1 MRCRACGHEVSDDA
15 RFCTR
20 CGAPLAGTAP
30 GDRWI
35 GRTIAGRFTLVR
47 LLGEGGIGRVY
58 LAEQPM
64 GNARRQLA
72 VKMLLPHH
80 SSKPEM
86 VRRFLRECELLSVVE
101 HPNVVRIYDFGEAEP
116 STFFIAME
124 LVNGE
129 SLGAVLQRE
138 GALPLLRAMRLTN
151 EIGRA
156 LAAAHD
162 AGVVHRDLKP
172 DNVMVVSMPN
182 EAETVKVLDFGI
194 AKTIQDPARA
204 ADLSMADAPG
214 NVTSAGAIVGTPRY
228 MSPEQFLG
236 STVDAR
242 TDVYA
247 LALIAYEMLTGV
259 SPFDAGNAA
268 GWASS
273 HVAGEVRPFDATAGG
288 ATVPAAIR
296 LVLFQALAKR
306 PEDRPATMRDFLY
319 ALAQAAPG
327 AGVARTLE
335 MAAAAPLDPASL
347 HPALAPTVDDVSAA
361 VGPAILQAAP
371 RGRRRARLLV
381 ILGGLLVAGVLAS
394 VAVVIALRG
403 SRAEQNPVLDGATTA
418 QCDRVVRAKT
428 CAEATAA
435 MKACPESAGHAHEH
449 AHVYRDSL
457 CGE

>member
-1 MRCRACGHEVSDDA
+1 MRCQACGHDLSDDA

-20 CGAPLAGTAP
+20 CGTPLAAASSE
-30 GDRWI
+30 DRWL

-47 LLGEGGIGRVY
+47 PLGEGGIGRVY

-124 LVNGE
+124 LVIGE
-129 SLGAVLQRE
+129 SLGTVLQRE
-138 GALPLLRAMRLTN
+138 GALPLPRAMRLTN

-162 AGVVHRDLKP
+162 AGIVHRDLKP
-172 DNVMVVSMPN
+172 DNVMVVSKAN

-194 AKTIQDPARA
+194 AKTIQDASRA
-204 ADLSMADAPG
+204 PDPLTTDAPG

-236 STVDAR
+236 APVDAR

-247 LALIAYEMLTGV
+247 LALIAYEMLTGI
-259 SPFDAGNAA
+259 SPFDASNAA
-268 GWASS
+268 GWATA
-273 HVAGEVRPFDATAGG
+273 HVAGELRPFDATAAG
-288 ATVPAAIR
+288 ATVPSAIR
-296 LVLFQALAKR
+296 SVLLGALAKQ
-306 PEDRPATMRDFLY
+306 PEDRPATMRDLLST
-319 ALAQAAPG
+319 LAQASPDVALTVAMGATAPQP
-327 AGVARTLE
+327 V
-335 MAAAAPLDPASL
+335 PS
-347 HPALAPTVDDVSAA
+347 HPALAPTVDDLSAA
-361 VGPAILQAAP
+361 VASAIVQPIAG
-371 RGRRRARLLV
+371 GRRRSRLLV
-381 ILGGLLVAGVLAS
+381 IVGVLIVAGALAS
-394 VAVVIALRG
+394 VAVILAV
-403 SRAEQNPVLDGATTA
+403 RAWSTDHTPSLDGAPNGP
-418 QCDRVVRAKT
+418 CDRVLRAKT

-435 MKACPESAGHAHEH
+435 MKGCPESAGHAHEH